1 MSHACDF
8 AGLPM
13 SPRAADTGEILPASL
28 PAGEGKSTELK
39 AVDEAIAVQ
48 GVTGVDVNAKPVLGA
63 FFAPPK
69 RKTRLAKSSYFS
81 AAAVRSPSP
90 SGVSSTGSTCAS
102 DPSSVPSSP
111 ARSPLPSPALSL
123 HLLQQANFWEEAER
137 PKSSAA
143 AKAASRAAWKRRGQE
158 NSERPSGS
166 EGSLWSSMSTSDEAV
181 FGADTQSMG
190 VFVPPSQARHSTSPL
205 VPGGRLSNRSA
216 TGLQRSVPRRAADD
230 SRCHWLLSPDS
241 LLIRLEPATGSF
253 LMRNWLA
260 YSALGRATAAARGR
274 VASRRQS
281 VPARL
286 HAGWLAETL
295 RPKGWLASI
304 PERERKDLPL
314 PYSGDLVSEPDPPCG
329 LKRQSSAALNQVIL
343 REVFPEAIAEAPEAH
358 EEADASDTSDV
369 LDDGGSNDEL

>member
-1 MSHACDF
+1 
-8 AGLPM
+8 
-13 SPRAADTGEILPASL
+13 
-28 PAGEGKSTELK
+28 
-39 AVDEAIAVQ
+39 
-48 GVTGVDVNAKPVLGA
+48 
-63 FFAPPK
+63 
-69 RKTRLAKSSYFS
+69 
-81 AAAVRSPSP
+81 
-90 SGVSSTGSTCAS
+90 
-102 DPSSVPSSP
+102 
-111 ARSPLPSPALSL
+111 
-123 HLLQQANFWEEAER
+123 
-137 PKSSAA
+137 
-143 AKAASRAAWKRRGQE
+143 
-158 NSERPSGS
+158 
-166 EGSLWSSMSTSDEAV
+166 
-181 FGADTQSMG
+181 
-190 VFVPPSQARHSTSPL
+190 
-205 VPGGRLSNRSA
+205 
-216 TGLQRSVPRRAADD
+216 
-230 SRCHWLLSPDS
+230 
-241 LLIRLEPATGSF
+241 
-253 LMRNWLA
+253 MRNWLA